1 MKRGEIWVVSL
12 DPTKGHEQQGSR
24 PVLIVSPD
32 SFNKA
37 TGLPVIVPITSGGG
51 FARRLGFAVPLDGLK
66 TTGIV
71 RCDQPRVLDLK
82 VRGGRMVEKLSE
94 DLLDE
99 VLARLATL
107 FE

>member
-12 DPTKGHEQQGSR
+12 DPIKGHEQQGSR

-32 SFNKA
+32 SFNQA
-37 TGLPVIVPITSGGG
+37 TGLPVTVPITSGGG
-51 FARRLGFAVPLDGLK
+51 FARRLGLAVPLEGLK

-71 RCDQPRVLDLK
+71 RCDQPRVIDLK
-82 VRGGRMVEKLSE
+82 ASSGRRAEELSAP
-94 DLLDE
+94 LLDE